1 MGWQQHMRVR
11 RSFPLQRRDDIRVAL
26 LIGMLLVDRAH
37 ERREALR
44 ARLDVA
50 LVFVCVAVKDGKKVV
65 REQVRE

>member
-1 MGWQQHMRVR
+1 MRVR
-11 RSFPLQRRDDIRVAL
+11 RSFPLQRRDDLRVAL
-26 LIGMLLVDRAH
+26 LIGMLLVDRTH

-65 REQVRE
+65 RE